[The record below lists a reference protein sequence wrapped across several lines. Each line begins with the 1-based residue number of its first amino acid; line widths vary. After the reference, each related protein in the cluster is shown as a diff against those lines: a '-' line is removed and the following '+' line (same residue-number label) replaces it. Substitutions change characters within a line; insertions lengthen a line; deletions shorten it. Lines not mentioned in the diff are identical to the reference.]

1 MVVGAGS
8 GRVGAAWG
16 VVGRWDRAGLW
27 SQIEGDNCAQVQGET
42 IETMVKGF
50 QTSCLLVSSRTAW

>member
-27 SQIEGDNCAQVQGET
+27 SQIEGDNCAQVH
-42 IETMVKGF
+42 
-50 QTSCLLVSSRTAW
+50 